1 MPFIGELCG
10 LLTAV
15 CWSGSSIAFS
25 AATLRIGPIRLN
37 VTRLIFAAALLFV
50 AVVITGGDI
59 RLTSSQLRNLVIS
72 GIIGLVIGDTF
83 LFKSYEIIGARMGML
98 IMSVAPAISALLAY
112 VLLGEILSWIAA
124 LGMVVTLLGIA
135 LVVLERRETITG
147 SRRRHIEGIVFGFLA
162 AVGQG
167 AALVMAKMAF
177 NEGPINGFVATLV
190 RIVSSTIVIWPLAW
204 IAGKYDNAYSIFKK
218 DRKALWLTLLGSF
231 LGPFLGIT
239 LSLIS
244 VANTTVG
251 IAATLM
257 ATVPILMLPLVK
269 YVQKDH
275 ISWRAILGATI
286 AVGGVAILFMR

>member
-1 MPFIGELCG
+1 MPFLGELCG

-15 CWSGSSIAFS
+15 CWSGSSLAFS
-25 AATLRIGPIRLN
+25 AATLRVGPIRLN
-37 VTRLIFAAALLFV
+37 VTRLIFAAALLFITVV
-50 AVVITGGDI
+50 ATSGDI
-59 RLTSSQLRNLVIS
+59 HLSASQLRNLVVS
-72 GIIGLVIGDTF
+72 GIIGLVLGDTF
-83 LFKSYEIIGARMGML
+83 LFKSYELIGARMGML

-112 VLLGEILSWIAA
+112 LLLGEILSWIAA
-124 LGMVVTLLGIA
+124 IGMVVTLLGIA
-135 LVVLERRETITG
+135 LVVLERRETMTG
-147 SRRRHIEGIVFGFLA
+147 SRRKHLQGIFFGFLA
-162 AVGQG
+162 AAGQG
-167 AALVMAKMAF
+167 IALVIAKMAF
-177 NEGPINGFVATLV
+177 NEGPINGFVATFV

-204 IAGKYDNAYSIFKK
+204 LAGKYENTYSLFKK
-218 DRKALWLTLLGSF
+218 DRRALWLTLLGAF

-239 LSLIS
+239 LSL
-244 VANTTVG
+244 VAVSNTTVG